1 MIHIL
6 TQAYVFEVTMQRI
19 TTELFYEWLW
29 DQPTASVLHATD
41 ITIPPVINFTFKILH
56 PATTAEFVA
65 ALEVN

>member
-1 MIHIL
+1 
-6 TQAYVFEVTMQRI
+6 MQRI

-41 ITIPPVINFTFKILH
+41 ITIPPVISFTFKILH

-65 ALEVN
+65 TLEVN